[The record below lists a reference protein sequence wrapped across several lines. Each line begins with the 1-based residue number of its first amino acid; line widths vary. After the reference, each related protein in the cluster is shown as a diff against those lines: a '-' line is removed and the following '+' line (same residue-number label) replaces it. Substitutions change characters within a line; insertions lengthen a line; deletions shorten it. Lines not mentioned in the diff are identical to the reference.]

1 MGKLLKSYGIFKK
14 GDPWNEDI
22 VALRIQD
29 YPFHVLWKHEIDKH
43 GKVYHLLIPEFGS
56 FYFPNFIFAWK

>member
-1 MGKLLKSYGIFKK
+1 MKAILKSGYQKHVIDCIAQLLVMGKFLKSYGIFKK

-29 YPFHVLWKHEIDKH
+29 YPFHVL
-43 GKVYHLLIPEFGS
+43 
-56 FYFPNFIFAWK
+56 